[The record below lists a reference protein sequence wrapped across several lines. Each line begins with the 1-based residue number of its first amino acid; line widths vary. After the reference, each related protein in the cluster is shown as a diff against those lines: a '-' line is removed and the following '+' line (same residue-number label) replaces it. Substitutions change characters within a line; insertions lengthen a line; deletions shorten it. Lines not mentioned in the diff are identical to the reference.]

1 MAVQNSVPGQDPR
14 DSHREEMLDDQAA
27 SVVRHEERLV
37 INRQQEE
44 TGKLRL
50 RKYVIE
56 EPVRQEV
63 TVGHDEPDVVRT
75 PLPKRNASHSWTV
88 ASCPW
93 ARTNSSC
100 TAPRPWSRPCAFPTS
115 VSAWW
120 PNAPSAPKSLR
131 TPSARSASTSRRM
144 IAAPSLLFSY
154 VARNLRST
162 EAPGHTH
169 LCAFFSACA
178 FSWVAGAERT
188 SS

>member
-75 PLPKRNASHSWTV
+75 PITEEERQSFLDGRELPLGEDELILYR
-88 ASCPW
+88 
-93 ARTNSSC
+93 
-100 TAPRPWSRPCAFPTS
+100 
-115 VSAWW
+115 
-120 PNAPSAPKSLR
+120 
-131 TPSARSASTSRRM
+131 
-144 IAAPSLLFSY
+144 
-154 VARNLRST
+154 T
-162 EAPGHTH
+162 EAVVQTVRVPYQRVR
-169 LCAFFSACA
+169 L
-178 FSWVAGAERT
+178 VAQRTERT
-188 SS
+188 EVIEDTLRKERVDIQTDENRA

>member
-75 PLPKRNASHSWTV
+75 PITEEERQSFLDGRELPLGEDELILYR
-88 ASCPW
+88 
-93 ARTNSSC
+93 
-100 TAPRPWSRPCAFPTS
+100 
-115 VSAWW
+115 
-120 PNAPSAPKSLR
+120 
-131 TPSARSASTSRRM
+131 
-144 IAAPSLLFSY
+144 
-154 VARNLRST
+154 T
-162 EAPGHTH
+162 EAVVQTVRVPYQRVR
-169 LCAFFSACA
+169 L
-178 FSWVAGAERT
+178 VAQRTERT
-188 SS
+188 EVIEDTLRKERIDIETDDRRA

>member
-75 PLPKRNASHSWTV
+75 PITEEERQSFLDGRELPLGEDELILYR
-88 ASCPW
+88 
-93 ARTNSSC
+93 
-100 TAPRPWSRPCAFPTS
+100 
-115 VSAWW
+115 
-120 PNAPSAPKSLR
+120 
-131 TPSARSASTSRRM
+131 
-144 IAAPSLLFSY
+144 
-154 VARNLRST
+154 T
-162 EAPGHTH
+162 EAEVQTVRVPYQRVR
-169 LCAFFSACA
+169 L
-178 FSWVAGAERT
+178 VAQRTERT
-188 SS
+188 EVIEDTLRKERIDIETDDRRA